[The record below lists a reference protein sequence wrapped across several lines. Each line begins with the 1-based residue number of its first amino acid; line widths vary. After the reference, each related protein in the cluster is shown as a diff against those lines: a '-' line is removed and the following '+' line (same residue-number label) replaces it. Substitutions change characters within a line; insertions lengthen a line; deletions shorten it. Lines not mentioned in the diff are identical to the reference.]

1 MEVFE
6 NIHPWLEQNKIE
18 LAFNAKELR
27 HIPRDQPVAVIMN
40 KVLPGLDALLL
51 NELLRPLEHPY
62 ILLESSPFGDFP
74 KHEIS
79 MGLVVDFP
87 NTPLKKMRRNRQLN
101 KLFGQLRKRQMP
113 IVPLRLHIP
122 ELEKYPHAMR
132 SFQFYRAQRKPIQAQ
147 LRIGQAILPEEQ
159 KKLGKNSHLRLYVQ
173 SRLFA
178 LGTELQVRTFFFPG
192 TLAKN
197 KEKDQLFPL
206 AAATDPALIAR
217 EMQALT
223 FGNLI
228 AAQGKYDIFVAKAEQ
243 IPNALLEIGRLRE
256 LTFREVGEGT
266 GKERDIDEYDLYY
279 RQLII
284 WDREARSIV
293 GGYRMGPGDEIFTRY
308 GVQGFYIHSLFR
320 IKPGFYPFLRQSVEL
335 GRSYIV
341 PEYQKQRL
349 PLFLLWKGILY
360 FLLQNPQYKSL
371 YGPVS
376 ISKYYTNISKNLIV
390 AYIRKFYFDYELAQY
405 LEPRRPFRF
414 QTSRDVDLSLLLDTL
429 KADTESLDNLIRDI
443 EPRHFRLPVLIRQ
456 YMKLNARFI
465 SFNVDPNFSD
475 VLDGFL
481 MLDLKDVPLKM
492 IEALQKDDPK

>member
-6 NIHPWLEQNKIE
+6 NIRPWLEQNKLE
-18 LAFNAKELR
+18 LAFNSRELR
-27 HIPRDQPVAVIMN
+27 HIPQDRCVVLVIN

-51 NELLRPLEHPY
+51 NELLRQLNRPY
-62 ILLESSPFGDFP
+62 ILLESPPSEDFP
-74 KHEIS
+74 RQEIS
-79 MGLVVDFP
+79 MGLIVDFP

-101 KLFGQLRKRQMP
+101 KLFGQLRKKNLP
-113 IVPLRLHIP
+113 IIPLRLHIP
-122 ELEKYPHAMR
+122 ELEKYPQAMR
-132 SFQFYRAQRKPIQAQ
+132 AFQFHRAQRKPIQAQ

-159 KKLGKNSHLRLYVQ
+159 KKLGKNSHFRLYVQ

-178 LGTELQVRTFFFPG
+178 LGTALQVQSFFFP
-192 TLAKN
+192 TSQSKREENQML
-197 KEKDQLFPL
+197 PL
-206 AAATDPALIAR
+206 APGTDPALIAR
-217 EMQALT
+217 EMQSLT
-223 FGNLI
+223 FGDLI
-228 AAQGKYDIFVAKAEQ
+228 ASQGKYDIFVAKAQQ

-256 LTFREVGEGT
+256 LTFRKVGEGT

-279 RQLII
+279 YQLII
-284 WDREARSIV
+284 WDREAQRIV
-293 GGYRMGPGDEIFTRY
+293 GGYRMGPGDEIFTKY

-335 GRSYIV
+335 GRSYVV
-341 PEYQKQRL
+341 PDYQRQRL

-360 FLLQNPQYKSL
+360 FLLRNPQYKSL

-390 AYIRKFYFDYELAQY
+390 AYIRKFYFDHELAQY

-414 QTSRDVDLSLLLDTL
+414 QTSREVDLDLLLENL
-429 KADTESLDNLIRDI
+429 KADTQSLDNLIQDI
-443 EPRHFRLPVLIRQ
+443 EPQHFRLPVLIRQ
-456 YMKLNARFI
+456 YIKLNARFI

-481 MLDLKDVPLKM
+481 MLDLKDVPLNM
-492 IEALQKDDPK
+492 LEALQKDQPK